1 MTVAPQRR
9 IGIRSETID
18 LGALLKLAQV
28 AATGGEAKH
37 LIRDGRIT
45 VNGQVERRRG
55 RQIRPGDLI
64 DAAGTVLTVEREG

>member
-1 MTVAPQRR
+1 MAPQRR

>member
-1 MTVAPQRR
+1 MAPQRR

-55 RQIRPGDLI
+55 RQIRPGDMV
-64 DAAGTVLTVEREG
+64 DAAGTVITVEREG

>member
-1 MTVAPQRR
+1 VAPQRR

>member
-1 MTVAPQRR
+1 MAPQRR

-18 LGALLKLAQV
+18 LGALLKLADV
-28 AATGGEAKH
+28 AVTGGEAKH
-37 LIRDGRIT
+37 LIRDGRII

-55 RQIRPGDLI
+55 RQIRPGDRV

>member
-1 MTVAPQRR
+1 MAPQRR

-18 LGALLKLAQV
+18 LGALLKLADV
-28 AATGGEAKH
+28 AVTGGEAKH
-37 LIRDGRIT
+37 LIRDGHVT

-55 RQIRPGDLI
+55 RQIRPGDLV

>member
-1 MTVAPQRR
+1 MAPQRR
-9 IGIRSETID
+9 VGIRSETID
-18 LGALLKLAQV
+18 LGALLKLADV
-28 AATGGEAKH
+28 AVTGGEAKH

-55 RQIRPGDLI
+55 RQIRPGDLV

>member
-1 MTVAPQRR
+1 MAPQRR
-9 IGIRSETID
+9 IGIRSKTID

-28 AATGGEAKH
+28 VATGGEAKH

-55 RQIRPGDLI
+55 RQIRPGDMV
-64 DAAGTVLTVEREG
+64 DAAGTVITVEREG

>member
-1 MTVAPQRR
+1 MAPQRR

-45 VNGQVERRRG
+45 VNGHVERRRG

>member
-1 MTVAPQRR
+1 MAPQRR

-18 LGALLKLAQV
+18 LGALLKLADV
-28 AATGGEAKH
+28 AVTGGEAKH
-37 LIRDGRIT
+37 LIRDGRII

-55 RQIRPGDLI
+55 RQIRPGDLV

>member
-1 MTVAPQRR
+1 MAPQRR

-55 RQIRPGDLI
+55 RQIRPGDLV

>member
-1 MTVAPQRR
+1 VAPQRR

-55 RQIRPGDLI
+55 RQIRPGDLV

>member
-1 MTVAPQRR
+1 MAPQRR
-9 IGIRSETID
+9 IGIRSKTID